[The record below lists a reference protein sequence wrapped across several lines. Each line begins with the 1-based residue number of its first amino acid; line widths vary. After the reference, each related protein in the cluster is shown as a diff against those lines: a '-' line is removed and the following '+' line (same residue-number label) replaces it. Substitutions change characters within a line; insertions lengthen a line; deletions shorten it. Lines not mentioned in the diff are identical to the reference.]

1 MILMA
6 LLGGTGT
13 VFGPAAGAVLLQL
26 LIQFLGGSLPVSVD
40 IPFVSTGARPIVAQ
54 IILGL
59 LLVAVVI
66 FVPRGVIDFFGGRS
80 RLSLAYLRR
89 SLRETSL

>member
-1 MILMA
+1 MSLMIEDVHGQKPVRVGI
-6 LLGGTGT
+6 GGT
-13 VFGPAAGAVLLQL
+13 
-26 LIQFLGGSLPVSVD
+26 LPISFEL
-40 IPFVSTGARPIVAQ
+40 PFVSPDARPIVAQ
-54 IILGL
+54 VILGL

-66 FVPRGVIDFFGGRS
+66 FVPRGVIDFFGGRT